1 MPPLRQVALDHPSM
15 DEGVDM
21 KCPMMFGGTGV
32 AEDEECKPDCM
43 WLVKRYNS
51 RKDKEIEACAV
62 AVLARRGA
70 PSRPRWRLANR
81 LDGE

>member
-1 MPPLRQVALDHPSM
+1 
-15 DEGVDM
+15 M

-43 WLVKRYNS
+43 WLVKRYSS
-51 RKDKEIEACAV
+51 RKQIRIHTCAV
-62 AVLARRGA
+62 ALLARKGSSA
-70 PSRPRWRLANR
+70 LPKWRLANR